1 MDNFK
6 FGHASASTWQ
16 DAAESCLSQLGD
28 LSSSDNLGFLY
39 ITDLLAGDLSA
50 ILDFFKTN
58 TSVKHWVGSVGIG
71 ICSSG
76 TQYFNIPAIAVMLGN
91 FPEDSFY
98 VFKENENLSKFATN
112 HPSWFNDRQVLFS
125 IVHGDPRHQQ
135 IDKQIVKISQQL
147 NDGFLVGGLTSSRN
161 DLLQVADDV
170 TQGGLSGVIFSNEVE
185 VSTRLTQ
192 SCSPISPY
200 HRISECSN
208 NIIIRL
214 DDKPAFDVFKQDI
227 GSEYSEDLNKVAGN
241 IFAAIPIQ
249 GSDMDNY
256 LVRNIMGIDPEHNL
270 LAIGNKIELGM
281 SIRFVQR
288 DANDAYKYMVQMLNQ
303 IKVSLQGR
311 TIKGGL
317 YYSCMGRGENLFGHD
332 SKELQVIQ
340 QFLGEFPLVGFFANG
355 EIFYQRLYAY
365 TGILT
370 LFFK

>member
-1 MDNFK
+1 MNNFK

-16 DAAESCLSQLGD
+16 DAAESCLNQLGD

-39 ITDLLAGDLSA
+39 ITDLVAEDLSA

-71 ICSSG
+71 ICGSG
-76 TQYFNIPAIAVMLGN
+76 KEYFNIPAIAVMLGN
-91 FPEDSFY
+91 FPENSFH
-98 VFKENENLSKFATN
+98 VFKENENISKFAANNQALLT
-112 HPSWFNDRQVLFS
+112 V
-125 IVHGDPRHQQ
+125 VHGDPRHKQ
-135 IDKQIVKISQQL
+135 IDRQIVKISEQL
-147 NDGFLVGGLTSSRN
+147 NEGFLVGGLTSSRN

-192 SCSPISPY
+192 SCSPIGPY

-214 DDKPAFDVFKQDI
+214 NDKPAFDVFKQDI
-227 GSEYSEDLNKVAGN
+227 GPEYREDLNKVAGN

-249 GSDMDNY
+249 GSDIDNY
-256 LVRNIMGIDPEHNL
+256 MVRNIIGIDPEHHL
-270 LAIGNKIELGM
+270 LAIGNRVELGM
-281 SIRFVQR
+281 SIRFVRR

-303 IKVSLQGR
+303 IKLSLKGK

-317 YYSCMGRGENLFGHD
+317 YYSCMGRGENLFGHN
-332 SKELQVIQ
+332 SKELKVIQ

-365 TGILT
+365 SGILI

>member
-1 MDNFK
+1 MNNFK

-16 DAAESCLSQLGD
+16 DAAESCLNQLGD

-39 ITDLLAGDLSA
+39 ITDLVAEDLSA

-71 ICSSG
+71 ICGSG
-76 TQYFNIPAIAVMLGN
+76 KEYFNIPAIAVMLGN
-91 FPEDSFY
+91 FPENSFH
-98 VFKENENLSKFATN
+98 VFKENENISKFAANNQALLT
-112 HPSWFNDRQVLFS
+112 V
-125 IVHGDPRHQQ
+125 VHGDPRHKQ
-135 IDKQIVKISQQL
+135 IDRQIVKISEQL
-147 NDGFLVGGLTSSRN
+147 NEGFLVGGLTSSRN

-303 IKVSLQGR
+303 IKLSLKGK

-317 YYSCMGRGENLFGHD
+317 YYSCMGRGENLFGHN
-332 SKELQVIQ
+332 SKELKVIQ

-365 TGILT
+365 SGILI